1 MAMRLVVHASH
12 PQKRVLARTLDI
24 LQRDGVIVYP
34 TDSCYALGCRVGA
47 KMAEDRIRTI
57 RGVSKAHQFTLVCKD
72 LSILGVY
79 AKVSNPAYRLVRM
92 LTPGPYTF
100 ILPATKETP
109 RRLQDPRRK
118 TIGLRI
124 PEHPFVDEL
133 FALTDEPML
142 SSTVMNDALRL
153 PYSDAEEIEVALG
166 HAVDAVID
174 AGPLGIEGTTIID
187 LTGEVPL
194 LLRPGKGDISRVPD
208 LQAPVT

>member
-1 MAMRLVVHASH
+1 M
-12 PQKRVLARTLDI
+12 
-24 LQRDGVIVYP
+24 
-34 TDSCYALGCRVGA
+34 
-47 KMAEDRIRTI
+47 
-57 RGVSKAHQFTLVCKD
+57 
-72 LSILGVY
+72 
-79 AKVSNPAYRLVRM
+79 
-92 LTPGPYTF
+92 
-100 ILPATKETP
+100 
-109 RRLQDPRRK
+109 
-118 TIGLRI
+118 
-124 PEHPFVDEL
+124 DEL